1 MKQDYIVRWSE
12 MARFQLLDKAEYI
25 EEQSQSSEVA
35 DRFIAEIENLA
46 EKLSYIAAAYNDGKF
61 HLFPLKNGHSV
72 KFLVTGDYVMIYAF
86 LPKGSNLH

>member
-25 EEQSQSSEVA
+25 EEQSQNPEIA
-35 DRFIAEIENLA
+35 DRFIEEMEQLS

-72 KFLVTGDYVMIYAF
+72 KFLVAGNYVMIYAF
-86 LPKGSNLH
+86 LPKGINH

>member
-12 MARFQLLDKAEYI
+12 IARFQLLDKAEYI
-25 EEQSQSSEVA
+25 KEQSQNPEIA
-35 DRFIAEIENLA
+35 DRFIAEMEQLS
-46 EKLSYIAAAYNDGKF
+46 EKLSYIATAYDDGKF
-61 HLFPLKNGHSV
+61 HIFPLKNGHSV